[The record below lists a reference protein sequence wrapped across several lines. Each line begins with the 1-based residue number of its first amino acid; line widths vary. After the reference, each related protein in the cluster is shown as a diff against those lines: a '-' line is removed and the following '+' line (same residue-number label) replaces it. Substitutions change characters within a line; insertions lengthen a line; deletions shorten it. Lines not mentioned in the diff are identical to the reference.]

1 METAL
6 QVRLAV
12 VVGEASAD
20 VRGRTRPSTCLRV
33 GAIDGDAG
41 RGSRELE
48 RAVLNWEHANRRCQ
62 HRLHQRRAGPD
73 PRRRGRRDSSA
84 RRDRSAIRLMPTRKG
99 RRQGGSRQRAAPGRR
114 RPPRAKRCP
123 AWLVL
128 AVALIGRAAIV
139 QVDAADVKHYS
150 CQTDGGPV
158 KPRGL
163 MHQRRTLPVPG
174 LGW

>member
-139 QVDAADVKHYS
+139 PGGRRRRQALLVSDRRGTSQAA
-150 CQTDGGPV
+150 
-158 KPRGL
+158 
-163 MHQRRTLPVPG
+163 RTYASAPHMPVPG